1 MNIED
6 WNFEE
11 YQKKKEEYM
20 KKKELEA
27 KTDIYFVEYFLHG
40 KMHALFI
47 SSLLP
52 EEEVRKK
59 IIDGFA
65 EKWGVQEKNISITKQ
80 NKRYKEEAK
89 K

>member
-20 KKKELEA
+20 KNKELEA